1 MLKKII
7 LIIGLLSLGL
17 FAAQM
22 KLLDQNAKDI
32 VYQVPLKKFQKFICE
47 AKLKDG
53 TVIQFVS
60 VKSMLQVYYHQK
72 YFLDHKLMRSKIAAM
87 YVQDYIT
94 GDVLNA
100 KDALFV
106 FGSRLVGPHGDDL
119 IPLKD
124 QNSAKLFELKYGGSR
139 ILPYSKM
146 TVGLIK
152 YLDM

>member
-1 MLKKII
+1 MKKII
-7 LIIGLLSLGL
+7 LIIGLLSFGL
-17 FAAQM
+17 LASPM
-22 KLLDQNAKDI
+22 KLLNQNAKDI
-32 VYQVPLKKFQKFICE
+32 VYQIPLKKFQKFICE

-53 TVIQFVS
+53 TAIQFIS

-72 YFLDHKLMRSKIAAM
+72 YFSDHKLIRSKIVDM
-87 YVQDYIT
+87 YVQDFIS

-119 IPLKD
+119 IPLRN
-124 QNSAKLFELKYGGSR
+124 QSSVKLFKLEYGGTKVLLFHNIS
-139 ILPYSKM
+139 L
-146 TVGLIK
+146 GLIH

>member
-7 LIIGLLSLGL
+7 LIISLLSFGLLASP
-17 FAAQM
+17 M
-22 KLLDQNAKDI
+22 KLLNQNAKDV
-32 VYQVPLKKFQKFICE
+32 VYQIPLKKFQKFICE

-60 VKSMLQVYYHQK
+60 VKAMLQVYYHQK
-72 YFLDHKLMRSKIAAM
+72 YFLDHKLMRSNIADM
-87 YVQDYIT
+87 YVQDFIT

-106 FGSRLVGPHGDDL
+106 FGSKLVGPHGDDL
-119 IPLKD
+119 IPLKN
-124 QNSAKLFELKYGGSR
+124 QSNAKLFELKYGGTR

>member
-7 LIIGLLSLGL
+7 LIIGLLSFGL
-17 FAAQM
+17 LASPI

-32 VYQVPLKKFQKFICE
+32 VYQIPLKKFQKFICE

-72 YFLDHKLMRSKIAAM
+72 YFLDHKLIRSNIADM
-87 YVQDYIT
+87 YVQDFMT

-119 IPLKD
+119 IPLKN
-124 QNSAKLFELKYGGSR
+124 QSHVKLFKLEYGGTK
-139 ILPYSKM
+139 ILSYSKISL
-146 TVGLIK
+146 GLIR